1 MEIGWK
7 LMRSMQA
14 EAGLLHSVF
23 ERCSAIL
30 RLETEIGAERDP
42 IIRGPV
48 RQTNLEG
55 RV

>member
-30 RLETEIGAERDP
+30 RLETEIGAERDA
-42 IIRGPV
+42 ISRCTIR
-48 RQTNLEG
+48 
-55 RV
+55 